1 MPSVGTIRLACRPE
15 KGAPVE
21 DSQYLSW
28 LGSWINRKSIY
39 KDKFVLVVFHPLE
52 HFKMLAQLMI
62 ALCLVSHRNTALKAY
77 CTSGKTSVEESEMVS
92 RV

>member
-1 MPSVGTIRLACRPE
+1 MPSAGTIRLACRPE

-21 DSQYLSW
+21 KSQYLDW
-28 LGSWINRKSIY
+28 LEPWKNRTGRY

-62 ALCLVSHRNTALKAY
+62 ALCLVSHRKY
-77 CTSGKTSVEESEMVS
+77 CAESVLYKWKDVGGGK
-92 RV
+92 